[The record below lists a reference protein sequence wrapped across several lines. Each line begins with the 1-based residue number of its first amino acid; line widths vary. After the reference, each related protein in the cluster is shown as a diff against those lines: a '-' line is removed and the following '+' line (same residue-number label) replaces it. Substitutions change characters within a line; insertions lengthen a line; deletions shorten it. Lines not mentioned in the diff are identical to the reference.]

1 VAQSVSAEYV
11 LREFVFSFI
20 VLSIENVEK
29 WLSEVHQHA
38 CDGIVLLLV
47 GNKCREQ
54 ARRSVSC
61 IEAETFAGNMNF
73 YLDQIYF

>member
-1 VAQSVSAEYV
+1 MIVYRIDE
-11 LREFVFSFI
+11 RKSF
-20 VLSIENVEK
+20 EHVEA

-38 CDGIVLLLV
+38 SDGIVLLLV